1 MKKLFNRL
9 FYDLLINLK
18 SYRKKLGGRWYYV
31 RIKDSAYG
39 VQGGTEY
46 WTQKPEEEID
56 IIIIKEE
63 SH

>member
-18 SYRKKLGGRWYYV
+18 SYRKKLGGRWCYV

-39 VQGGTEY
+39 AQGAIEF

-56 IIIIKEE
+56 IIIMKEE
-63 SH
+63 NY